1 MNNERCTLIPQY
13 LQLPRESIS
22 PARGGCGGAARGLA
36 PGPARPMRSAAAQRA
51 GHGGG
56 AALGGPHRGGGGG
69 SGARF
74 LVTQHRG
81 RARTGRAGL
90 ETYLA
95 PSAEANSV
103 GILTEGNLMPHA
115 ANTYLEWLKH

>member
-1 MNNERCTLIPQY
+1 
-13 LQLPRESIS
+13 
-22 PARGGCGGAARGLA
+22 
-36 PGPARPMRSAAAQRA
+36 MRRRVVAVAAAA
-51 GHGGG
+51 FAPCWGFGGG
-56 AALGGPHRGGGGG
+56 GGGGGG

-103 GILTEGNLMPHA
+103 VHRGKHA
-115 ANTYLEWLKH
+115 PPEDPAVTQK

>member
-1 MNNERCTLIPQY
+1 M
-13 LQLPRESIS
+13 
-22 PARGGCGGAARGLA
+22 AV
-36 PGPARPMRSAAAQRA
+36 AAAA
-51 GHGGG
+51 FAPCWGFGGG
-56 AALGGPHRGGGGG
+56 GGGGGG

-103 GILTEGNLMPHA
+103 EKSGTSEGYSVIQQVPVKLVSYA
-115 ANTYLEWLKH
+115 GAGKTSERRGQER